1 MANIGGLSGS
11 TSSSL
16 NSIRGYGGLASG
28 LDRDTLIE
36 DMTYGTTSKIDKQKI
51 KKTQLQWQQNAI
63 RNITDKMIA
72 FADKYTATFT
82 SSTNLFSS
90 SFWGRANITALGAN
104 SKYISV
110 SGTANSSASVSIAGI
125 KQLAEKAK
133 WSSKDAVSDKTLS
146 TGEIDPNAV
155 QKLDTLQGKTLTFE
169 YGNKNYTI
177 TLSGKDENGDPYK
190 FDTVENV
197 KNSINSI
204 LKTAA
209 KDGGMPEDAVVA
221 DVQDG
226 KLVLKTNQTS
236 GNNIKLKGG
245 TALEILGF
253 KDAGQTFTEQ
263 DITQQGISS
272 KNPLTEKELIKEVSF
287 IDKIAGKEITFNYNG
302 VSKTFTLP
310 DKEELSK
317 STNVMDTLKDSLQKQ
332 FNDAF
337 GTGRVSVDLKETNGK
352 YELQFKTKNPAGGDD
367 TSSTLKVVNGS
378 SELIG
383 DGGALNIKAGESNR
397 LNLNAKLSEAGFTN
411 GNKLTS
417 FPQTVKING
426 KGIEITADDT
436 VYTLM
441 EKINSETD
449 VTVSYQE
456 AADKFTI
463 TAKADGASGQIK
475 LEDSSGIL
483 ETIFGSGIP
492 TTDGVC
498 VGKDAIIGV
507 KYGDSDEVVE
517 IIRGSNSFELDGMTI
532 GLNGTFGYDG
542 AGQAIKGTE
551 EITFDAKVDT
561 DKIVEA
567 VKTMVDEYNEIIELV
582 NKELGT
588 RPDREYQ
595 PLTSAQK
602 KELSEEEIK
611 LYEEKAKEGILFGDS
626 DLRAL
631 SSELRF
637 AINPSDLAEMEKI
650 GLTVSSTYSDNGKLS
665 FDEKKFKAA
674 LEADPE
680 KVQELFT
687 KSKSDGNANGTDGIA
702 TNLKNIMSKYANNVG
717 TMGILIDKAGSV
729 KAPRSITDNTLYKQM
744 EQIDKKIADLETRL
758 KMEQDRYIKQ
768 FTSLETVISQMNSQS
783 SWLSQF
789 SGGY

>member
-133 WSSKDAVSDKTLS
+133 WSSNAAVSDKTLS

-272 KNPLTEKELIKEVSF
+272 KNPLTEKRHKR
-287 IDKIAGKEITFNYNG
+287 K
-302 VSKTFTLP
+302 
-310 DKEELSK
+310 
-317 STNVMDTLKDSLQKQ
+317 
-332 FNDAF
+332 
-337 GTGRVSVDLKETNGK
+337 
-352 YELQFKTKNPAGGDD
+352 
-367 TSSTLKVVNGS
+367 
-378 SELIG
+378 
-383 DGGALNIKAGESNR
+383 
-397 LNLNAKLSEAGFTN
+397 
-411 GNKLTS
+411 
-417 FPQTVKING
+417 
-426 KGIEITADDT
+426 
-436 VYTLM
+436 
-441 EKINSETD
+441 
-449 VTVSYQE
+449 
-456 AADKFTI
+456 
-463 TAKADGASGQIK
+463 
-475 LEDSSGIL
+475 
-483 ETIFGSGIP
+483 
-492 TTDGVC
+492 
-498 VGKDAIIGV
+498 
-507 KYGDSDEVVE
+507 
-517 IIRGSNSFELDGMTI
+517 
-532 GLNGTFGYDG
+532 
-542 AGQAIKGTE
+542 
-551 EITFDAKVDT
+551 
-561 DKIVEA
+561 
-567 VKTMVDEYNEIIELV
+567 
-582 NKELGT
+582 
-588 RPDREYQ
+588 
-595 PLTSAQK
+595 
-602 KELSEEEIK
+602 
-611 LYEEKAKEGILFGDS
+611 
-626 DLRAL
+626 
-631 SSELRF
+631 
-637 AINPSDLAEMEKI
+637 
-650 GLTVSSTYSDNGKLS
+650 
-665 FDEKKFKAA
+665 
-674 LEADPE
+674 
-680 KVQELFT
+680 
-687 KSKSDGNANGTDGIA
+687 
-702 TNLKNIMSKYANNVG
+702 
-717 TMGILIDKAGSV
+717 
-729 KAPRSITDNTLYKQM
+729 
-744 EQIDKKIADLETRL
+744 
-758 KMEQDRYIKQ
+758 
-768 FTSLETVISQMNSQS
+768 
-783 SWLSQF
+783 
-789 SGGY
+789 